1 MSMARRR
8 VLVTGATRGLGQ
20 ALAEHWLA
28 TGDEVIGC
36 GRGPSPIDHE
46 RYTHYACDVTDAA
59 AVSHLFGELKQQA
72 PHLDVLIN
80 NAGVASM
87 NSIALTP
94 VDAARRMLET
104 NFLAAFNFTREAL
117 RLLRRA
123 PTPRV
128 VNMTTVA
135 VPLRLEGEAVYA
147 ASKSALET
155 FTRIAAREFAPFG
168 ITCNGVGPCPVETAL
183 TASVPRDTIQAL
195 VDGQAVPRWARPDD
209 VVNVIDFFLRPES
222 AMVTGQIIYLGGIG

>member
-1 MSMARRR
+1 MAGRR
-8 VLVTGATRGLGQ
+8 VLVTGATRGLGR
-20 ALAEHWLA
+20 ALVEHCLA
-28 TGDEVIGC
+28 QGDEVVGC
-36 GRGPSPIDHE
+36 GRGASTLAHE
-46 RYTHYACDVTDAA
+46 RYTHVACDVTDSA
-59 AVSHLFGELKQQA
+59 AVGRLFADLKRRV

-94 VDAARRMLET
+94 IEAARRMIET

-117 RLLRRA
+117 RLMRRA
-123 PTPRV
+123 ASPRV

-155 FTRIAAREFAPFG
+155 FTRIAAREIAPFG

-183 TASVPRDTIQAL
+183 TAAVPPDRIQAL
-195 VDGQAVPRWARPDD
+195 IDSQAVRRWAKPED
-209 VVNVIDFFLRPES
+209 VVNVVEFFLRPES
-222 AMVTGQIIYLGGIG
+222 AMVTGQIIYLGGIS

>member
-1 MSMARRR
+1 MALRR
-8 VLVTGATRGLGQ
+8 VLVTGATRGLGK
-20 ALAEHWLA
+20 ALVEHWLA
-28 TGDEVIGC
+28 KGDEVIGC
-36 GRGPSPIDHE
+36 GRGESPIAHE
-46 RYTHYACDVTDAA
+46 RYTHYACDVTDDA
-59 AVSHLFGELKQQA
+59 AVAELFNDLKRRQL
-72 PHLDVLIN
+72 PLDVLVN

-94 VDAARRMLET
+94 VEAARRMIET

-123 PTPRV
+123 PSPRV
-128 VNMTTVA
+128 VNVTTVA
-135 VPLRLEGEAVYA
+135 VPFRLEGEAVYA

-155 FTRIAAREFAPFG
+155 FTKIAAREFAPMG

-183 TASVPRDTIQAL
+183 TAAVPRDKIQAL
-195 VDGQAVPRWARPDD
+195 IDRQAVHRWASPED

-222 AMVTGQIIYLGGIG
+222 SMVTGQIIYLGGIG

>member
-1 MSMARRR
+1 MASRR
-8 VLVTGATRGLGQ
+8 VLVTGATRGLGK
-20 ALAEHWLA
+20 ALVEHWLA
-28 TGDEVIGC
+28 AGDQVVGC
-36 GRGPSPIDHE
+36 GRGEATIDHE
-46 RYTHYACDVTDAA
+46 RYTHYACDVTDAECVA
-59 AVSHLFGELKQQA
+59 ELFNDMKKRHGQ
-72 PHLDVLIN
+72 LDVLVN
-80 NAGVASM
+80 NAGIASM

-94 VDAARRMLET
+94 VDAARRMIET

-123 PTPRV
+123 PSPRV
-128 VNMTTVA
+128 VNLTTVA

-155 FTRIAAREFAPFG
+155 FTRIAAREIAPLG

-183 TASVPRDTIQAL
+183 TAAVPRDKIQAL
-195 VDGQAVPRWARPDD
+195 IDRQAVHRWASPED

-222 AMVTGQIIYLGGIG
+222 SMVTGQIIYLGGIG